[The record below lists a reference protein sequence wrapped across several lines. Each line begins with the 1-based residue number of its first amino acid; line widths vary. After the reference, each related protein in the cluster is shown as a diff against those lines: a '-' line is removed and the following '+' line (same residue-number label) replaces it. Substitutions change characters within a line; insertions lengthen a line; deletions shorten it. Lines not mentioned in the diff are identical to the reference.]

1 MILSTPSKNL
11 SHGITQILTLR
22 TRSLHTCLMPSWTG
36 TQPSIHKPQALP
48 LRSSSGWLWGFTSVN
63 ARDWTEQ
70 ICGMS
75 PHKPEPFQELPLVA
89 LWQRTLRT
97 QYCLQQLLK
106 ELAGE
111 VERQKR
117 DNMDLDMGINR
128 SCWRFVYWTHPHA
141 HNFQADSRKLITS
154 ITFFQSSQEE
164 TDALA
169 NSALQRNICF
179 KIMCMEEG
187 KGKWLL
193 WQRCEESL
201 PCWGL
206 VRLSMSHWKEKE
218 NVLTGPVHTKLSN
231 NLEHGK
237 GEHRAACSCPSRPVL
252 NTWWLPLVLGLR

>member
-1 MILSTPSKNL
+1 MILSTPLKNL
-11 SHGITQILTLR
+11 SHRITQILTLR

-48 LRSSSGWLWGFTSVN
+48 LPISSGWLWGFISVN

-75 PHKPEPFQELPLVA
+75 PHKPEPFQELPLAA

-128 SCWRFVYWTHPHA
+128 SCWRFVYWTHPLTHTVSRQTHA
-141 HNFQADSRKLITS
+141 KSSHRSHFSRAPRKKQML
-154 ITFFQSSQEE
+154 
-164 TDALA
+164 
-169 NSALQRNICF
+169 
-179 KIMCMEEG
+179 
-187 KGKWLL
+187 
-193 WQRCEESL
+193 
-201 PCWGL
+201 
-206 VRLSMSHWKEKE
+206 
-218 NVLTGPVHTKLSN
+218 
-231 NLEHGK
+231 
-237 GEHRAACSCPSRPVL
+237 
-252 NTWWLPLVLGLR
+252 